1 MSFETEKH
9 ITNDLAHLLKGEVLF
24 DIYNRI
30 VYSTD
35 ASIYQIKPLCV
46 VFPLNA
52 EDVVKTVK
60 YADENSIPIAPRG
73 AGSGVAGESL
83 TDGIVIDITKHM
95 NGIIGINE
103 DHSKVTV
110 QPGVVLDDLNDYL
123 EPFGKR
129 IGPDPSSSNRAT
141 VGGVVANNATGAHSL
156 LYGYISGHIESID
169 MVLPDGTRSKFT
181 NNIDPNSPPAD
192 EAVADIAKQ
201 CFDLLAPAKK
211 LIDEAKPETKRN
223 HSGYNIADICHDNRI
238 DIAKLIAG
246 SEGTLGIITQA
257 VLKTVDLPKEKALVQ
272 FEFAS
277 FEKMAKAVPII
288 VDTGVSACEL
298 MDKTLIAMAKKSLP
312 QYGDLFPSECV
323 AVLLVEHFSDTQQ
336 EIKEKINNTVS
347 SVKRLCNGFT
357 EYFDPK
363 QQARLWK
370 SRKDAVPLLQRKPGF
385 EQAIAFIEDVSISN
399 KRLDEY
405 ISSLE
410 KISQKHHITMAY
422 YGHAGDGQ
430 LHIRPYIDLST
441 KEGLE
446 KMRILAEEVFSL
458 AFSLRGSISGEH
470 ADGLVRAAFIA
481 KQFGKEYYDL
491 LRRIKKIF
499 DPKNIMNPGKIINDD
514 PDIMTKNLRAGNLVF
529 AEHLI
534 TNLNF
539 DPKDFRYR
547 VELCSGD
554 GACLSTQAGSRMCPV
569 FRAVGSELASSRA
582 KANLMRAWITGLLAK
597 KDFESDQFKQ
607 ILELCINCKMCSVE
621 CPSAVDISS
630 LIIEARA
637 ELAVR
642 KGLTFTESFLSHSR
656 LVSMAGSITAPLSN
670 IFLKNKWFR
679 IILEKVTGLDHR
691 RPMPNFKRGNFVKKA
706 QKYLRAAGKPEN
718 ICDKVAYFADS
729 YVTYNDHG
737 LGFAVLKLLRDCNI
751 DVIVPEQIP
760 VPIPAMV
767 YGDLKTARKDL
778 NVIVKQLVQV
788 IRAGYKIICSEPS
801 AVLCLTEELKLF
813 VDNEDARLVSTN
825 TYELMDYLNTFNR
838 IGRLKIN
845 SPKSSESI
853 YSGSRFAYHSPCHS
867 YAIKTSEDSVELLGS
882 ITDVKIEDL
891 NSGCCGLAGTCG
903 MQKKNYDLSVD
914 IAKDMLDAIKRS
926 DADYIMTECS
936 ACKMQIEHLAGK
948 KAVHPVMI
956 LAEIY
961 GLV

>member
-1 MSFETEKH
+1 MNFEAEKH
-9 ITNDLAHLLKGEVLF
+9 ITNDLARLLEGEVLF

-35 ASIYQIKPLCV
+35 ASIYQIRPLCV
-46 VFPLNA
+46 VCPLNA
-52 EDVVKTVK
+52 DDVVKTVK
-60 YADENSIPIAPRG
+60 YAAENNISIAPRG
-73 AGSGVAGESL
+73 AGSGVAGECL
-83 TDGIVIDITKHM
+83 TDGIVIDTTKHM

-103 DHSKVTV
+103 DHSRVTV
-110 QPGVVLDDLNDYL
+110 QPGVVLDDLDNYL

-141 VGGVVANNATGAHSL
+141 VGGIIANNATGAHSL
-156 LYGYISGHIESID
+156 LYGYIAGHLESVD
-169 MVLPDGTRSKFT
+169 MVLADGTKSRFT
-181 NNIDPNSPPAD
+181 NDVDPNSPPTD
-192 EAVADIAKQ
+192 EAAADIAKQ
-201 CFDLLAPAKK
+201 CFDLLAPAGE
-211 LIDEAKPETKRN
+211 LIEKAKPETKRN
-223 HSGYNIADICHDNRI
+223 HSGYNIAGICHDNRI
-238 DIAKLIAG
+238 DLAGLIAG
-246 SEGTLGIITQA
+246 SEGTLGIVTQA
-257 VLKTVDLPKEKALVQ
+257 VLKTVDLPGAKALVQ

-298 MDKTLIAMAKKSLP
+298 MDKTLIEMAKKSLP
-312 QYGDLFPSECV
+312 QYDDLFPSECV
-323 AVLLVEHFSDTQQ
+323 AVLLVEHFSDTEQAV
-336 EIKEKINNTVS
+336 KEKIDNTVS
-347 SVKRLCNGFT
+347 AVKQFCKGFT

-370 SRKDAVPLLQRKPGF
+370 SRKDAVPLLQREPGLSR
-385 EQAIAFIEDVSISN
+385 AIAFIEDVSVSN

-410 KISQKHHITMAY
+410 KISQKYHVTMAY

-441 KEGLE
+441 KEGLK

-458 AFSLRGSISGEH
+458 AFSLGGSISGEH

-491 LRRIKKIF
+491 LCRIKKTF
-499 DPKNIMNPGKIINDD
+499 DPKGIMNPGKIINDD

-529 AEHLI
+529 AEHLM

-547 VELCSGD
+547 IELCSGD

-569 FRAVGSELASSRA
+569 FRAVGSELACSRA

-597 KDFESDQFKQ
+597 EDLESEQFKQ

-637 ELAVR
+637 ELAAR

-656 LVSMAGSITAPLSN
+656 LVSMAGSVASPLSN
-670 IFLKNKWFR
+670 LFLKNKLFR
-679 IILEKVTGLDHR
+679 IILEKVTGLDRR
-691 RPMPNFKRGNFVKKA
+691 RPLPNFKRGNFVKKA
-706 QKYLRAAGKPEN
+706 QKYLGTKGKTGN
-718 ICDKVAYFADS
+718 ICDKIAYFADS
-729 YVTYNDHG
+729 YVTYNDHK
-737 LGFAVLKLLRDCNI
+737 LGFAVIKFLRDCNI
-751 DVIVPEQIP
+751 DVIVPNQVP

-778 NVIVKQLVQV
+778 NVIVKYLAGVV
-788 IRAGYKIICSEPS
+788 RAGYKIICSEPS

-825 TYELMDYLNTFNR
+825 TYELMNYLNTFNR
-838 IGRLKIN
+838 IGRLNIN
-845 SPKSSESI
+845 SPKTSESI

-882 ITDVKIEDL
+882 ITDIKIEDL

-914 IAKDMLDAIKRS
+914 IAKDMLDVIKKS
-926 DADYIMTECS
+926 DTDYIMTECS
-936 ACKMQIEHLAGK
+936 ACKMQIGHLTGK
-948 KAVHPVMI
+948 EVVHPIVV
-956 LAEIY
+956 LAKIY
-961 GLV
+961 GLI